1 MINKKNTA
9 SARLGKKIKEIRKSY
24 KMSGNELARKLGM
37 SQQQVSRY
45 ESGKSSMTIDTIIL
59 IANALE
65 ISINELLTDYLTSEN
80 DNTLIL

>member
-59 IANALE
+59 I
-65 ISINELLTDYLTSEN
+65 
-80 DNTLIL
+80 